1 MLAYRFDSFYLLIII
16 IIMQIPIGAQLV
28 RIPESDSAEN
38 PTGLMVE
45 VYWDQDDVGN
55 LRISGHSNETPIPPS
70 AQAMASSSNSNT
82 DSSQTGPIQAIVI
95 DPSFLNRHD

>member
-28 RIPESDSAEN
+28 RIPESESTEN

-45 VYWDQDDVGN
+45 VYWDQDDAGN
-55 LRISGHSNETPIPPS
+55 LRISGHSDEMPIPHG

-82 DSSQTGPIQAIVI
+82 NSSQTRPIQAIVI

>member
-1 MLAYRFDSFYLLIII
+1 
-16 IIMQIPIGAQLV
+16 MQIPIGAQLV
-28 RIPESDSAEN
+28 RIPESESVEN

-45 VYWDQDDVGN
+45 VYWDQDDAGN
-55 LRISGHSNETPIPPS
+55 LRISGHSNEMPIPPS

-82 DSSQTGPIQAIVI
+82 DSGQTGPIQATVI

>member
-1 MLAYRFDSFYLLIII
+1 
-16 IIMQIPIGAQLV
+16 MQIPIGAQLV
-28 RIPESDSAEN
+28 RIPESESAEN

-45 VYWDQDDVGN
+45 VYWDQDDAGN
-55 LRISGHSNETPIPPS
+55 LRISGHSDEMPIPPG

-82 DSSQTGPIQAIVI
+82 NSSQTGPIQAIVI